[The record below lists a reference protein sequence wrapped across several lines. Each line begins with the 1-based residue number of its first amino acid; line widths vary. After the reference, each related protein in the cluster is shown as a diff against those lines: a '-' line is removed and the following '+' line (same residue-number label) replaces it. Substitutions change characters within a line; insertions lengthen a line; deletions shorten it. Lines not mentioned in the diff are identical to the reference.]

1 MVKPSK
7 GRASNNE
14 GSVYQRSDGRWVA
27 AVTMP
32 SGRKS
37 YKYRATKKEAEA
49 ARRAMLADIEAGRP
63 NPAGRTP
70 TLGNYLDRWLT
81 VRIAGEVEAGH
92 LDEATA
98 DSYRQLVEGHILNSA
113 IARIKLNAL
122 SAEDIRSWQKERLKA
137 MSSRG
142 RKYSPRTVALAH
154 ATLRRALGDAMRD
167 EIIGRNVAALVKL
180 PAKKATGVEPFTEEQ
195 LDKVFAEMLID
206 PLRTLWFTLLSF
218 GPRRGEALAMR
229 WSLLDLDAG
238 TVKLRAQLRRVRGE
252 VDPATGKRKTTLVEK
267 DLKTEA
273 SRATL
278 VLPDALVEMLRE
290 HRRVQIIARMAA
302 KAWVDPD
309 LVFATSVGTP
319 LEPRNVSRA
328 WEALRVRA
336 GVPGIRV
343 HDLRHAAASLAFA
356 EGASVKEVQ
365 AMLRHTRQAT
375 TADVYVHVLES
386 VRQGTAS
393 KMDDVLKRVLSA
405 S

>member
-1 MVKPSK
+1 MTKAK
-7 GRASNNE
+7 QGKASNNE
-14 GSVYQRSDGRWVA
+14 GSVYQRADGRWVA

-37 YKYRATKKEAEA
+37 YRYRKTKKEAEA
-49 ARRAMLADIEAGRP
+49 AKRAMLAEVEAGR
-63 NPAGRTP
+63 ATRADGRT
-70 TLGNYLDRWLT
+70 TLAAYITNWLN

-98 DSYRQLVEGHILNSA
+98 DSYRQLVEGHIMNSA
-113 IARIKLNAL
+113 VARVKLSAL
-122 SAEDIRSWQKERLKA
+122 SAEDVRSWQKERLNA
-137 MSSRG
+137 VSARG

-154 ATLRRALGDAMRD
+154 AVLRRALGDAMRD
-167 EIIGRNVAALVKL
+167 EQIGRNAAALVKL
-180 PAKKATGVEPFTEEQ
+180 PRNKATGVEAFTEDQ
-195 LDKVFAEMLID
+195 YAAVFREMLTD
-206 PLRTLWFTLLSF
+206 PHRTLWFTMLAF

-229 WSLLDLDAG
+229 WSLLDMEKA
-238 TVKLRAQLRRVRGE
+238 TVKLRSQIRRVRGE
-252 VDPATGKRKTTLVEK
+252 IDPATGRRKTELVEK

-278 VLPDALVEMLRE
+278 ALPTSLIEMLRV
-290 HRRVQIIARMAA
+290 HRTEQVKARMAA
-302 KAWVDPD
+302 KVWVDPD
-309 LVFATSVGTP
+309 FVFATSVGTA

-375 TADVYVHVLES
+375 TSDVYVHLLES

-393 KMDDVLKRVLSA
+393 KMDDVLKRVLTGP
-405 S
+405 